1 MADKYRQIQKF
12 VEILGGLV
20 DRSKVINKKIQDTM
34 DENLAQ
40 SSVGEMKNSEIKNI
54 KVTDKLSRKPSLRMV
69 DMGSGMA
76 YLTFSAHSHLS
87 QKFDLGKLES
97 MIEGA
102 NIMLAN
108 FLFTIVVV
116 TIIITHTFAVTMPL
130 VVIFSHNFLPAII
143 LLT

>member
-54 KVTDKLSRKPSLRMV
+54 KVTDKLFRKPSLRMV

-87 QKFDLGKLES
+87 QKFDLGKFDLK
-97 MIEGA
+97 ID
-102 NIMLAN
+102 
-108 FLFTIVVV
+108 
-116 TIIITHTFAVTMPL
+116 
-130 VVIFSHNFLPAII
+130 
-143 LLT
+143 

>member
-20 DRSKVINKKIQDTM
+20 DRSKVINKKIQDTV

-54 KVTDKLSRKPSLRMV
+54 KVTDKLFRKPTLRMV

-87 QKFDLGKLES
+87 QKFDLGKFDLMMDETKI
-97 MIEGA
+97 MVT
-102 NIMLAN
+102 NIIV
-108 FLFTIVVV
+108 FVIVVV
-116 TIIITHTFAVTMPL
+116 IIAVTY
-130 VVIFSHNFLPAII
+130 VVT
-143 LLT
+143 LL